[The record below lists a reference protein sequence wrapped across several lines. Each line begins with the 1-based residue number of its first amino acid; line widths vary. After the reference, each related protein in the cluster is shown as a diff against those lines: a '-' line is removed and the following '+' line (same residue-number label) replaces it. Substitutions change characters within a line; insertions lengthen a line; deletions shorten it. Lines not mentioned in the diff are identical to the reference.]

1 MKNMSLKTLTM
12 ILALACLVATGC
24 RKKPAGITPIPNS
37 KAGAVGSA
45 GEMPSGGIL
54 GGGEGT
60 GGTGLGGSELHPTA
74 MGAGHVGWNANTEA
88 LKAET
93 VYFDYDSATVKASEQ
108 SKVASVASYLKS
120 NGSAAVRVEGNAD
133 ERGTE
138 EYNRALGERRA
149 LAIREALIQAG
160 IAADRVDTLS
170 NGEDKPAEAG
180 HNAAAWDKNR
190 RGDFIVLTAP

>member
-1 MKNMSLKTLTM
+1 MKNMNLKTVTM
-12 ILALACLVATGC
+12 ILALVCLAATGC
-24 RKKPAGITPIPNS
+24 RKKPANVTPLPKGGVPTINNTDLQNGLPFTDPN
-37 KAGAVGSA
+37 GANGNNNNGA
-45 GEMPSGGIL
+45 N
-54 GGGEGT
+54 
-60 GGTGLGGSELHPTA
+60 PTA
-74 MGAGHVGWNANTEA
+74 MGAGHVGWNQNAEA

-93 VYFDYDSATVKASEQ
+93 IYFDYDSATVKASEQ

-190 RGDFIVLTAP
+190 RGDFIVLTQ